1 MLTTSIL
8 LHPLT
13 PYIMLSSIPHSSLES
28 VQNILLLNGQ
38 TELDCRNIYIGTPES
53 ILQALDHAPF
63 SETVTLLCAAGKD
76 CQALPDLPMGDYN
89 LVILALDFID
99 LYNRTSQSLSGY
111 RNWLSR
117 LAQAVKQNAD
127 LKVITDLG
135 YEMLRY
141 PILILN
147 NAYKVIAKSHI
158 RQFYDFCLHEAD
170 TNDYLCYETIQTIH
184 KETVL
189 NTSFNSVHREY
200 ISSYDKH
207 YTVVR
212 LVRYK
217 GMVAARVS
225 VTMPNDRPN
234 SFITDLSADFVSF
247 IEEYMIHNEQLGYR
261 VGNEFST
268 LVADLLDQ
276 RLTSPAELEQR
287 LKMIPALAF
296 QKYYHIIVVT
306 FEQTQENIPWNF
318 IINQLEQVLPS
329 SNMAVYHRELII
341 LTKKAHHQQTLTFDY
356 EKFNGILQNYKAYA
370 AIGNYSKFLIS
381 LYSLYIQTKSA
392 LPLGMVFRQSEEER
406 IFQYEKYSI
415 YHMVSLCADSFYNTY
430 HNQNL
435 IYLCHPALIALE
447 RYDKKY
453 GNNLKDVLYLYLTN
467 DRNSAKTA
475 KDLFIHRN
483 TMLYKI
489 NKIEEIIG
497 QSLDDHLLRER
508 LLFSFHILEY
518 IDKML
523 HRDPLVLKQD
533 EKRPES
539 TSAEKQS

>member
-8 LHPLT
+8 LHPLA
-13 PYIMLSSIPHSSLES
+13 PYILISSIPHSSLES
-28 VQNILLLNGQ
+28 VQSILLLNGQ
-38 TELDCRNIYIGTPES
+38 MDLDCRNIYIGTPDA
-53 ILQALDHAPF
+53 ILHALDHASF
-63 SETVTLLCAAGKD
+63 SGSVTLLCAAGND
-76 CQALPDLPMGDYN
+76 CRSLPDLPMGDYN
-89 LVILALDFID
+89 LVILSLDFID
-99 LYNRTSQSLSGY
+99 LYNRTAQSLNAY

-117 LAQAVKQNAD
+117 LEQAVKQNAD
-127 LKVITDLG
+127 LKIITDLG

-170 TNDYLCYETIQTIH
+170 TSDYLCYETIQTIH

-225 VTMPNDRPN
+225 VTMPNDQPN
-234 SFITDLSADFVSF
+234 PFITDLSADFVSY
-247 IEEYMIHNEQLGYR
+247 IEEYMIHNDQLGYR
-261 VGNEFST
+261 VANEFST

-287 LKMIPALAF
+287 LKMMPALAF
-296 QKYYHIIVVT
+296 QKYYHIIVIT

-341 LTKKAHHQQTLTFDY
+341 LTKKAHHQQTLSFDHD
-356 EKFNGILQNYKAYA
+356 KFSAILQNYRAYA

-381 LYSLYIQTKSA
+381 LHSLYVQTKSA
-392 LPLGMVFRQSEEER
+392 LPLGMVFRESEDER
-406 IFQYEKYSI
+406 IFLYEKYSI
-415 YHMVSLCADSFYNTY
+415 YHMVSLCADAFYNTY
-430 HNQNL
+430 HNRNL

-518 IDKML
+518 VDKML
-523 HRDPLVLKQD
+523 HQDPLVLKQD

-539 TSAEKQS
+539 TSKEKQS

>member
-13 PYIMLSSIPHSSLES
+13 AQIRYSRILES
-28 VQNILLLNGQ
+28 LLEEVEGILLLNGQ
-38 TELDCRNIYIGTPES
+38 TRLNKKSLYIGT
-53 ILQALDHAPF
+53 LQSVSDAIHHAEF
-63 SETVTLLCAAGKD
+63 TETITFLCANTDPGTPMR
-76 CQALPDLPMGDYN
+76 LPGSGFN
-89 LVILALDFID
+89 LVVFSLDLIE
-99 LYNRTSQSLSGY
+99 LYNRVYQSLSDY
-111 RNWLSR
+111 QHWKARLNDAVSR
-117 LAQAVKQNAD
+117 DAD
-127 LKVITDLG
+127 LKTLADIG

-141 PILILN
+141 PVLILN

-158 RQFYDFCLHEAD
+158 RQFYDFLLHEAE
-170 TNDYLCYETIQTIH
+170 TNDYLSYDTIQSIH
-184 KETVL
+184 QETVL
-189 NTSFNSVHREY
+189 NTSITSLHREY
-200 ISSYDKH
+200 ISSRDKH

-217 GMVAARVS
+217 GIVVARVS

-234 SFITDLSADFVSF
+234 PYVTDLSADFVAAL
-247 IEEYMIHNEQLGYR
+247 EKYMLHNQKFGFR

-268 LVADLLDQ
+268 LVNDLLEQ

-287 LKMIPALAF
+287 LKMMPPLAF
-296 QKYYHIIVVT
+296 QKYYHIVVIA
-306 FEQTQENIPWNF
+306 FEQTEENIPWNF
-318 IINQLEQVLPS
+318 ILNQLEPLFPN
-329 SNMAVYHRELII
+329 SNMTVYQRDLII
-341 LTKKAHHQQTLTFDY
+341 LAKKNHHQQTLTLDY
-356 EKFNGILQNYKAYA
+356 EKFTQLLSNYRAYA
-370 AIGNYSKFLIS
+370 AVGNYSKFLLSLHS
-381 LYSLYIQTKSA
+381 LYVQTKAA
-392 LPLGMVFRQSEEER
+392 LPLGMVFRESEEER
-406 IFQYEKYSI
+406 VFLYEKYSI
-415 YHMVSLCADSFYNTY
+415 YHMVALCADAFYNTY
-430 HNQNL
+430 HNKNL

-508 LLFSFHILEY
+508 LLFSFHVLEY

-523 HRDPLVLKQD
+523 HQDPLVLIIDHHSQGRTD
-533 EKRPES
+533 S
-539 TSAEKQS
+539 